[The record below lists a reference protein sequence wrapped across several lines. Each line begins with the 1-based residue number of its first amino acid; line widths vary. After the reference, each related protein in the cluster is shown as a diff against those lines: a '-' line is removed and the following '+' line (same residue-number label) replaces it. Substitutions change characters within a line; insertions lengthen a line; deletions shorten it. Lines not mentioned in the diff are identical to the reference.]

1 MGLWDRIKKDVKKG
15 IDEGVAAVR
24 QGATVAVGKAE
35 ELAEEGKRR
44 YKIFEL
50 KQKVQSNFTEL
61 GGKIYDLAS
70 KGAKNPFL
78 DAKVKSSISWIKKL
92 EAQIA
97 KLERLLP
104 KKSAKKGTRQS
115 KPKRK

>member
-1 MGLWDRIKKDVKKG
+1 MGLWDKIQKDIQKSINESITAMRK
-15 IDEGVAAVR
+15 
-24 QGATVAVGKAE
+24 GATVAVEKAE

-50 KQKVQSNFTEL
+50 KMKIQSNFTDL
-61 GGKIYDLAS
+61 GGKVYDLIS
-70 KGAKNPFL
+70 KGSKNL
-78 DAKVKSSISWIKKL
+78 LIDKKVKSLIAGVKKL

-97 KLERLLP
+97 KLERV
-104 KKSAKKGTRQS
+104 SAKKSPGKGHSKS

>member
-1 MGLWDRIKKDVKKG
+1 MGLWDRIQKDVKKG

-24 QGATVAVGKAE
+24 KGATVAVEKAE
-35 ELAEEGKRR
+35 ELADEGKRR

-50 KQKVQSNFTEL
+50 KQKVHSTFTDL
-61 GGKIYDLAS
+61 GGKVYDLVS
-70 KGAKNPFL
+70 KGSKNPLL
-78 DAKVKSSISWIKKL
+78 DMKVISTIKGVKKL

-97 KLERLLP
+97 KLESVSS
-104 KKSAKKGTRQS
+104 KASSKKGARKS

>member
-15 IDEGVAAVR
+15 IDEGVAAVK
-24 QGATVAVGKAE
+24 QGATIAVEKAE

-61 GGKIYDLAS
+61 GGKIYDLVS
-70 KGAKNPFL
+70 KNTKNPL
-78 DAKVKSSISWIKKL
+78 TDSKVKSAVTAIKKL
-92 EAQIA
+92 EVQIE
-97 KLERLLP
+97 KLEKSTNKSPRKGSIKS
-104 KKSAKKGTRQS
+104 KKR
-115 KPKRK
+115 